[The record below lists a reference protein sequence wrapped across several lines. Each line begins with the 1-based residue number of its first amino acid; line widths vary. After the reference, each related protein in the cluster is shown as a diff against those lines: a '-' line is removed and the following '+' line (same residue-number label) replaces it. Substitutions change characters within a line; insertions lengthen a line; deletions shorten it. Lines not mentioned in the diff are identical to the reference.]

1 MSSFTWIIDGESVEI
16 VFSLVRNGRWMEWQG
31 ERVGVRFDY
40 LDYNNDNLGSISI
53 SFSELEDLGEDVSQM
68 LLQVLNLET
77 T

>member
-1 MSSFTWIIDGESVEI
+1 MSSFSWIIDGEPVEI

-40 LDYNNDNLGSISI
+40 LDYNNDNLGSIAI
-53 SFSELEDLGEDVSQM
+53 ALSELEDLGEDVSQM

>member
-1 MSSFTWIIDGESVEI
+1 MSSFSWIIDGEPVEI